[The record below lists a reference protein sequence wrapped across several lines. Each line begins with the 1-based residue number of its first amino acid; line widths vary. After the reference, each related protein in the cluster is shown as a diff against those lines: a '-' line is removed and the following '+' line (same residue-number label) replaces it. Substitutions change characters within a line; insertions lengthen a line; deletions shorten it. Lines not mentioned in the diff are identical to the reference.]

1 MRSADS
7 TRFVRARLQHD
18 VLRRARSTQA
28 KRFADQWVA
37 RAARRLGARRRP
49 SGARARPVRRGI
61 EKYEECEIGRT
72 SLRRATA
79 RGDAQAVQE
88 RRERAGNGVT
98 APV

>member
-1 MRSADS
+1 MNAAATTLHPKLAPAGAGWWEASA
-7 TRFVRARLQHD
+7 RP
-18 VLRRARSTQA
+18 
-28 KRFADQWVA
+28 
-37 RAARRLGARRRP
+37 RLGARRRP

-98 APV
+98 VRV